1 MDCSADPPV
10 RGCLRPAQGF
20 ARSMG
25 SESKR
30 SCRPALPRN
39 LLPVAREPTDPLAD
53 ARWTWKPRGPTLRC
67 RPAGPTTC
75 VCLSCTL
82 LQARRPT
89 RAPPPWQGHG
99 PRHSSCLAMSTTC
112 DAARARRRRRGSA
125 RGLWAGCRRRRDA
138 ACAVVR
144 DGRGRLSRIEHRCGS
159 SGRTAPCC
167 FGREGTA
174 LASLCTGRR
183 QNA

>member
-1 MDCSADPPV
+1 MDCSADPLSV

-99 PRHSSCLAMSTTC
+99 PRHSSCLAMST
-112 DAARARRRRRGSA
+112 
-125 RGLWAGCRRRRDA
+125 GCRRRRDA